1 MPGTCTVP
9 AASGTVPDPPS
20 PESPVPDPG
29 VLPLR
34 ALEAQARQ
42 RLPAAVFDYFAGGAD
57 DEATLAENEAAFR
70 RIGLLPRVLRGAGP
84 PELATRLLGEALSMP
99 VLVAPTAFH
108 RLAHPEGECATAR
121 AARAAGTVM
130 ILSMAATQPVE
141 AVAREA
147 GGRLWFQ
154 LYVQPDL
161 GFTEAVVRRVEAAGC
176 TALVVTVD
184 SPAFGQRGRDLRH
197 GFQSLPAGLDCEN
210 MREPGHGDRPGP
222 VRDIAF
228 STALSWR
235 EIEWLR
241 ARTTLKIV
249 LKGIMHPRDAAPAIG
264 CGVDA
269 LMVSNHGGRQL
280 DTVPASLD
288 LLPPITE
295 AAKGRLPL
303 LLDGGIRRGTD
314 VVKALALGADAV
326 AVGRPVLWGLA
337 LGGAEGVGRVLG
349 TLEAELARALSLC
362 GCRTPRDLER
372 DMLRF
377 TRRET

>member
-1 MPGTCTVP
+1 MPDTCTIH
-9 AASGTVPDPPS
+9 AT
-20 PESPVPDPG
+20 PDPG
-29 VLPLR
+29 LLPLR
-34 ALEAQARQ
+34 ALEAEAGR
-42 RLPAAVFDYFAGGAD
+42 RLPSAVFDYFAGGAD

-70 RIGLLPRVLRGAGP
+70 RVGLVPRVLRGAGTP
-84 PELATRLLGEALSMP
+84 DLATELLGESLSMP

-141 AVAREA
+141 AVAKAA
-147 GGRLWFQ
+147 GGGLWFQ
-154 LYVQPDL
+154 LYVQPDP

-184 SPAFGQRGRDLRH
+184 SPVFGQRDRDLRH
-197 GFQSLPAGLDCEN
+197 GFHALPEGLVCEN
-210 MREPGHGDRPGP
+210 MREPGRDGVPGA

-241 ARTTLKIV
+241 GKTALKIV
-249 LKGIMHPRDAAPAIG
+249 LKGIMHPDDARLAIG
-264 CGVDA
+264 CGIDG

-288 LLPPITE
+288 LLPAIAE
-295 AAKGRLPL
+295 AVSGRLPV

-326 AVGRPVLWGLA
+326 AIGRPVLWGLA
-337 LGGAEGVGRVLG
+337 LGGAKGVGQVLD
-349 TLEAELARALSLC
+349 TLRTELARALSLC

-372 DMLRF
+372 ELLSV
-377 TRRET
+377 TRMEA